1 MVLVGEIRDR
11 ETAAIS
17 VEAALTG
24 HLVLSTLHTNDA
36 PSALTRLVEIGTEPF
51 LVATA
56 LSAVVA
62 QRLARLLCTKCR
74 QPLDHD
80 PGMLKSVG
88 MPAHLIKNATVH
100 RAVGCAVCSNTGY
113 RGRVAL
119 HEAMEVTDRI
129 EQALVGR
136 ATGGELREIALE
148 QGMIPLR
155 DDGWAKVAQGITTIE
170 EVLRVS
176 V

>member
-1 MVLVGEIRDR
+1 ML
-11 ETAAIS
+11 
-17 VEAALTG
+17 
-24 HLVLSTLHTNDA
+24 
-36 PSALTRLVEIGTEPF
+36 
-51 LVATA
+51 AT
-56 LSAVVA
+56 
-62 QRLARLLCTKCR
+62 
-74 QPLDHD
+74 
-80 PGMLKSVG
+80 VG
-88 MPAHLIKNATVH
+88 MPVHLIKNATVH

-170 EVLRVS
+170 EILRVS